1 MSEIT
6 LRSIHDFRATYAL
19 IQQAIEGLSEGQLVW
34 KPAVDKWSIKEVA
47 AHLVDASLVHS
58 IRIRKIVAEGSA
70 QLPPFLLYDQDA
82 WVADSRANETSI
94 AEILSAFQAIL
105 HYNALF
111 YERLTEADWSKKG
124 LNGEKEVT
132 ISDLFQGFINHV
144 NIHVRQIDRNKAAWS
159 AK

>member
-1 MSEIT
+1 M
-6 LRSIHDFRATYAL
+6 
-19 IQQAIEGLSEGQLVW
+19 
-34 KPAVDKWSIKEVA
+34 
-47 AHLVDASLVHS
+47 
-58 IRIRKIVAEGSA
+58 
-70 QLPPFLLYDQDA
+70 
-82 WVADSRANETSI
+82 ADSRANETSI

-144 NIHVRQIDRNKAAWS
+144 NIHLRQIDRNKAAWS
-159 AK
+159 VK